1 MNKAAKINSR
11 KKDRKESTSA
21 PTADSG
27 ASTNV
32 GKLKEKT
39 PVEKRTEHLHSIVK
53 TAVASYIGV
62 VAGLVAYFM
71 LGVALETKW
80 YAILTIIAILA
91 YYAQRIIYPLIKINT
106 KDFGAK
112 DWLYVE
118 FLVIDFC
125 LVTWTLMLN

>member
-1 MNKAAKINSR
+1 MNKAAKNNSR
-11 KKDRKESTSA
+11 KKDRKESTSV
-21 PTADSG
+21 PLADSG
-27 ASTNV
+27 ASSSV

-39 PVEKRTEHLHSIVK
+39 SVEKRTEHLYSIVK

-62 VAGLVAYFM
+62 VAGFVAYFM
-71 LGVALETKW
+71 LDAALETKW

-106 KDFGAK
+106 KDFGIK

-118 FLVIDFC
+118 FIVIDFC